1 MSHFFERGKK
11 NNPPYAENKR
21 AVAAL
26 HHTSPTKPDEAG
38 CYILVGA
45 RDPHTHTPD
54 PRALIFSPFVT
65 CRRQRCSSVRP
76 MCPTDSSEASS
87 QGTVLCHATVI
98 YMGKGLISPQLFQK
112 CQLRPKLIVKFQCR
126 PPLIG
131 KCQFNPAT
139 FSKMPI
145 QPNHFCENS
154 NSTQPLMYTSAHT
167 PHTSGGMPPS
177 QNTMVGTGDTF
188 FTIEALH
195 DALTIQA
202 AEQQRTLKRTMCE
215 STRTTHICG
224 SDDSDESC
232 PYRVT
237 ASLQE
242 GEVVVHLH
250 AEHTCTAAHHKRKT
264 YGETTTLGKEFAGV
278 VRENP
283 RMTPSHMRALLGST
297 ALPAVLPR
305 AARMVCARH
314 VANNIRV
321 HKDFNKSHVESFWVF
336 RGLPKDSLAFSSWL
350 G

>member
-1 MSHFFERGKK
+1 
-11 NNPPYAENKR
+11 
-21 AVAAL
+21 
-26 HHTSPTKPDEAG
+26 
-38 CYILVGA
+38 
-45 RDPHTHTPD
+45 
-54 PRALIFSPFVT
+54 
-65 CRRQRCSSVRP
+65 
-76 MCPTDSSEASS
+76 
-87 QGTVLCHATVI
+87 
-98 YMGKGLISPQLFQK
+98 
-112 CQLRPKLIVKFQCR
+112 
-126 PPLIG
+126 
-131 KCQFNPAT
+131 
-139 FSKMPI
+139 MPI

-202 AEQQRTLKRTMCE
+202 AEQQRTLKRTRCE

-264 YGETTTLGKEFAGV
+264 YGETTTLRKEFAG

-283 RMTPSHMRALLGST
+283 RMTPSHMRALLTDRGDTTDSKKAMRVLAAVKTHIWGPEEEAFGRLRPMLQGRVDDVSGKGESCPFPWRGGGHNVCPGPGQGPPRGPSGS
-297 ALPAVLPR
+297 
-305 AARMVCARH
+305 AAPPCLNGVRQACCQQHPGAQG
-314 VANNIRV
+314 
-321 HKDFNKSHVESFWVF
+321 FQQE
-336 RGLPKDSLAFSSWL
+336 PC
-350 G
+350 